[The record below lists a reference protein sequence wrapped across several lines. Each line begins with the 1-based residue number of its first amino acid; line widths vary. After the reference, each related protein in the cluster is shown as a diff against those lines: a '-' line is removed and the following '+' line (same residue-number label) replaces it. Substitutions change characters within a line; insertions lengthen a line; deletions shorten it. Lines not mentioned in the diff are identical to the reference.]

1 MEGGEGSGAVPMTG
15 SCSFQFPAPLL
26 TQSACHSQAQG
37 KNLHKEQT
45 HQLGRRLRVQVRRKG
60 VAGTVL
66 PEGKDV
72 EGAACHPG
80 TAQTLAYML
89 AQDPT
94 LISAS
99 QTWHW
104 HTTHMMTLKSPWAS
118 GTA

>member
-1 MEGGEGSGAVPMTG
+1 MQWSCAHVWFLWLLVP
-15 SCSFQFPAPLL
+15 CSSVNQQCLLL
-26 TQSACHSQAQG
+26 TGTREKFAQR
-37 KNLHKEQT
+37 T

-60 VAGTVL
+60 VAGTIL
-66 PEGKDV
+66 PEGKGV
-72 EGAACHPG
+72 EGAACHPE

-94 LISAS
+94 VISAS
-99 QTWHW
+99 QTRHW